1 MINKKLRQKME
12 TNFSTLVRSC
22 YEWKRKAQF
31 YLGTCYDFG
40 HGVRKDTSKALKGF
54 FTS

>member
-22 YEWKRKAQF
+22 YEWN
-31 YLGTCYDFG
+31 
-40 HGVRKDTSKALKGF
+40 VRHSFILELATILDMELEKILLKH
-54 FTS
+54 